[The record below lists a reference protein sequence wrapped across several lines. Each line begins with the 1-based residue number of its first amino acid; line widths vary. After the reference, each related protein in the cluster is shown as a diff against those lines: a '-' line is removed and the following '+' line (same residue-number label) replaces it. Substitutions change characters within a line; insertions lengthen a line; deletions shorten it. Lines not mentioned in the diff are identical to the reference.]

1 MLQKSIA
8 LVLAAAASL
17 HAADWPAFKRDAA
30 RSSVTGESIAL
41 PLAPSWK
48 WNSPQQPN
56 PAWGDP
62 GRSLNPLDF
71 DYAFQPVVASGIVIF
86 GSSADD
92 TVRAFDAA
100 TGQPLWQFVC
110 GAPVRLAPH
119 LADGKCYFA
128 SDDGCVYCV
137 DLRTG
142 NAVWRK
148 RLALNGDS
156 VIANG
161 RIASRWPCRSGIL
174 VRDGVVYATAGMW
187 PSEGV
192 FIFAL
197 NAETG
202 AEIWCNDTSC
212 YDYIEYPHVPS
223 ASFGGPAPQG
233 PLLANDEVLLVPT
246 GRGVPGAYDR
256 KTGRLLHY
264 RADSGVGH
272 KGGTWATLANGTVFV
287 TAVGWQPD
295 IPPRLGE
302 SVEHFADSLAAFTA
316 TTGVEEWK
324 TGAAI
329 KTVAPE
335 WKSPR
340 WRGQIAAGL
349 LGRTRAVIDGDRVFA
364 FGNGKA
370 DAWELGGAEPKSL
383 WTIQHSRVY
392 AEALAANALFTGQV
406 GRVNALDPRSGAELW
421 AAHVDGTARGIAIA
435 DGRVFVA
442 TSTGALHVFGTS
454 PTPAI
459 TATAS
464 GKHSAQSLPPTVEA
478 ALKALPATNGFAAV
492 FGGNDARLAESLAAR
507 TNFHIATVLRD
518 SALVDR
524 ERARLV
530 AETSLYG
537 SRISVHAPGDVTFP
551 DYFATLV
558 VMNEDAAGVPQ
569 SELGRVLR
577 PYGGVLCS
585 ASGPLASAEEIPDAV
600 TRDGHLVRGALKGAF
615 DWDGKVAADE
625 RVKWP
630 LKFSWWG
637 GPSSQLQKARHTRP
651 RTPLAAAGRLFVFGE
666 NTVSA
671 IDAYTGTELWSRRL
685 NSSLGM
691 DAPALATADSFYA
704 AAGAG
709 VMRFDAATGRL
720 IGRYGEAGP
729 TQPVLDATKPL
740 HIDGTHRVGAS
751 CAIDI
756 ESTPDALRITLDAKN
771 KDAQRDDAWELG
783 FDFRSA
789 DARLNA
795 PGPGTFQLIIGVHDG
810 MTRSHPTFPHPEPRI
825 ERLGDGSI
833 AVVFSWGEIERFA
846 GWRPTEFALA
856 ADCKL
861 WGPKLDLVL
870 WDKPLTNGRT
880 KSFHDS
886 EAIIIVSRDS
896 TPTAVNVPVRPL
908 AESPLKPARGET
920 GPLPLL
926 SQRRPKADLSDF
938 SAAGITHEKTDES
951 KLTQLPR
958 ARGFEFAMREEPF
971 TGESGTLDYTPSYG
985 CSGIISSAVMDFM
998 RSGTIG
1004 MYDRRDDSGMRN
1016 ISGIRSGCGQTIVP
1030 ALGMLL
1036 YAEGTGNCLCTYNYA
1051 TSFGMAPATRQR
1063 NEDWAMFDDIQPGTS
1078 GLRHVAFNLGAPGD
1092 RRDENGTLWLAIPRP
1107 PLAVKMGN
1115 ALTVPVTVVS
1125 TGGSERINTDRRA
1138 ITGTNKPWLYGSHIA
1153 GLQRFH
1159 LDLQYYEPGNQC
1171 LSIASSTPTI
1181 DGSLADPCWD
1191 GFGAVPVRKDATLWM
1206 RHDAENLYIA
1216 TRAQPGAKAPPFTIT
1231 FGDPGGR
1238 KLVNI
1243 SFTGGRTTTM
1253 RLDVPDFDRKADV
1266 RTLAEISPSPL
1277 SLAGV
1282 RGAVKDA
1289 TELVIPWASLADAG
1303 LDREKLIASPNALAF
1318 YGRKA
1323 PDIVRN
1329 FTRTAFAI
1337 RTLAAAPTSA
1347 NYTVRLHFAELGAA
1361 KPGERVFDIALNGK
1375 VLAAGFDLVRESG
1388 GPMRA
1393 VMREFK
1399 SVPCGAALDIELRSH
1414 SGSAPL
1420 LSAVEVLRDD
1430 AVK

>member
-1 MLQKSIA
+1 MIQKSIA
-8 LVLAAAASL
+8 LLLIAVASV

-30 RSSVTGESIAL
+30 RSSISDESIEF
-41 PLAPSWK
+41 PLVPSWK
-48 WNSPQQPN
+48 WTSPQRPN

-71 DYAFQPVVASGIVIF
+71 DYAFQPVIASGIVVF

-92 TVRAFDAA
+92 TVRAHDAT
-100 TGQPLWQFVC
+100 TGKPLWQFIC
-110 GAPVRLAPH
+110 GAPVRLAPQ
-119 LADGKCYFA
+119 LEGGRCYFA
-128 SDDGCVYCV
+128 SDDGSAYCI

-142 NAVWRK
+142 RVVWKK
-148 RLALNGDS
+148 RLALNGES

-246 GRGVPGAYDR
+246 GRGVPAAYDR
-256 KTGRLLHY
+256 KTGRLIHY

-324 TGAAI
+324 AGASL
-329 KTVAPE
+329 KSVAPE

-349 LGRTRAVIDGDRVFA
+349 LGRTRAVIHGDCVFA
-364 FGNGKA
+364 YGNGKA
-370 DAWELGGAEPKSL
+370 DAWELGAAEPKSA
-383 WTIQHSRVY
+383 WSIEHPRIY
-392 AEALAANALFTGQV
+392 AEALAANALFTGQA
-406 GRVNALDPRSGAELW
+406 GRVGALDRRSGAELW
-421 AAHVDGTARGIAIA
+421 AAPVDGTARGIAIA

-442 TSTGALHVFGTS
+442 TSTGTLHVFGKNEAPLIATS
-454 PTPAI
+454 ASNKWPA
-459 TATAS
+459 
-464 GKHSAQSLPPTVEA
+464 HSLPPTVEA
-478 ALKALPATNGFAAV
+478 ALKALPATSGFAAV

-507 TNFHIATVLRD
+507 TNLHVAAVLRD
-518 SALVDR
+518 TASVDR
-524 ERARLV
+524 ERSRLV
-530 AETSLYG
+530 AETSVYG
-537 SRISVHAPGDVTFP
+537 SRISVHSATDVIFP

-558 VMNEDAAGVPQ
+558 VIDGDAAGVPQ
-569 SELGRVLR
+569 SDYGRVLR
-577 PYGGVLCS
+577 PYGGVMCS
-585 ASGPLASAEEIPDAV
+585 ASGPLAPAAYIPDSV
-600 TRDGHLVRGALKGAF
+600 VRDGLIVRGGLKGAF
-615 DWDGKVAADE
+615 DWDGKVPADE

-651 RTPLAAAGRLFVFGE
+651 RTPLAAAGRLFIFGE

-685 NSSLGM
+685 NASVGM
-691 DAPALATADSFYA
+691 DGPALATADSFYA
-704 AAGAG
+704 TAAAGVA
-709 VMRFDAATGRL
+709 RFDAATGRL
-720 IGRYGEAGP
+720 VGRFGEAGP
-729 TQPVLDATKPL
+729 LQPVLDATKPL

-751 CAIDI
+751 CAMDI
-756 ESTPDALRITLDAKN
+756 ESTPQLLRITLKAEN

-789 DARLNA
+789 EARLNA
-795 PGPGTFQLIIGVHDG
+795 PGPGTFQLIVGAHDG
-810 MTRSHPTFPHPEPRI
+810 IARSHPTFPHPAPRI
-825 ERLGDGSI
+825 EKLADGRI
-833 AVVFSWGEIERFA
+833 ALVFSWDEIERFA

-870 WDKPLTNGRT
+870 WDKPLTNGRM

-886 EAIIIVSRDS
+886 EAIIVVSRDA
-896 TPTAVNVPVRPL
+896 TPPAVNVPVRPL

-938 SAAGITHEKTDES
+938 SAAGIAQEKADES
-951 KLTQLPR
+951 KLTRLPR

-1051 TSFGMAPATRQR
+1051 TSFGMAPAPKQR
-1063 NEDWAMFDDIQPGTS
+1063 NEDWAMFDDTQPGTS
-1078 GLRHVAFNLGAPGD
+1078 GLRHIAFNLGAPGD
-1092 RRDENGTLWLAIPRP
+1092 RRDESGTLWLALPRP

-1115 ALTVPVTVVS
+1115 ALTVPALIDS
-1125 TGGSERINTDRRA
+1125 TGGSERINTDRRSIA
-1138 ITGTNKPWLYGSHIA
+1138 GTDKPWLYGSHVA

-1171 LSIASSTPTI
+1171 LSIAASTPTI
-1181 DGSLADPCWD
+1181 DGTLADPCWD
-1191 GFGAVPVRKDATLWM
+1191 GFGAVHVRKDATLWM

-1216 TRAQPGAKAPPFTIT
+1216 TRAQPGAKALPFTIT

-1243 SFTGGRTTTM
+1243 SLAGGRTTAA
-1253 RLDVPDFDRKADV
+1253 RIDVPEFDRKADV
-1266 RTLAEISPSPL
+1266 RTLPEVTPTAPSI
-1277 SLAGV
+1277 AGI
-1282 RGAVKDA
+1282 RTAVKDV
-1289 TELVIPWASLADAG
+1289 TEIAIPWASLADAG
-1303 LDREKLIASPNALAF
+1303 LDREKLVASPNALAF

-1337 RTLAAAPTSA
+1337 RTLAATPPPA

-1393 VMREFK
+1393 VVREFK
-1399 SVPCGAALDIELRSH
+1399 SVPCGAALDIELRGH
-1414 SGSAPL
+1414 SAAPPL